1 VSRTTH
7 LVAGVDGTLG
17 RAVDRVV
24 CSHHRRRLRRVG
36 WEQALDGAPGG
47 WADGYA
53 PPRTGNRLEVLVDG
67 AKALPRMAAEM
78 ERARS
83 HVHVAGWFFS
93 PEFTLT
99 RSSHPTVL
107 RNLLAELAER
117 VDVRVLA
124 WAGAPLP
131 LFRPTRRQVGAMRD
145 ELRRGSRIRCAL
157 DGHERPMHCHHEK
170 TIVVD
175 DRLAFVGGIDLT
187 LDAGDRFDSST
198 HPPRAELGWHDAT
211 TVIEGPAAADVADHF
226 RLRWRETTGE
236 RLEAAVPA
244 PAEGDLEL
252 QIART
257 VPNGVYRALPRG
269 EFGILDSYLRA
280 LRSAQRLIYLENQF
294 LWSQEIVEVLVA
306 KLRDP
311 PADDFRLLVVLPA
324 RPNNGADETRGQLST
339 LVAADDGAGRFLAC
353 TLYAHAGALCDP
365 VYVHAKIGIVDDRWL
380 TVGSANLNEHSL
392 FNDTEMNVV
401 CHDPAL
407 ARATRLRLWSEHLEL
422 PQTELESAPAELVD
436 RRWRPVAREQL
447 ERRQAGRPLTRRVV
461 ELPGVS
467 RHSKRLL
474 GPIDGLFVDG

>member
-1 VSRTTH
+1 M
-7 LVAGVDGTLG
+7 VARVDGTLG
-17 RAVDRVV
+17 RTVDRAV
-24 CSHHRRRLRRVG
+24 CLHHRRRLRRVG
-36 WEQALDGAPGG
+36 WERALDGGPGG
-47 WADGYA
+47 WADGHS
-53 PPRTGNRLEVLVDG
+53 PPRLGNRLEVLVDG
-67 AKALPRMAAEM
+67 AEALPRMAAEM
-78 ERARS
+78 ERAQS
-83 HVHVAGWFFS
+83 HVHIAGWFFS

-99 RSSHPTVL
+99 RSSPPTIL

-131 LFRPTRRQVGAMRD
+131 LFRPSRRQVRAMRD
-145 ELRRGSRIRCAL
+145 ELRRGSRTRCEL

-170 TIVVD
+170 TIVID

-198 HPPRAELGWHDAT
+198 HPPRAELGWHDAAT
-211 TVIEGPAAADVADHF
+211 LIEGPAAADVAEHF
-226 RLRWRETTGE
+226 RLRWQETTGE
-236 RLEAAVPA
+236 RLDPAAPH
-244 PAEGDLEL
+244 PGEGGVEV

-280 LRSAQRLIYLENQF
+280 LRSAERLIYLENQF

-306 KLRDP
+306 KLREP

-324 RPNNGADETRGQLST
+324 RPNNGADETRGQLSA
-339 LVAADDGAGRFLAC
+339 LVEADDGGGRFLAC
-353 TLYAHAGALCDP
+353 TLYAHAGPLADP
-365 VYVHAKIGIVDDRWL
+365 VYVHAKIGVVDDRWL

-401 CHDPAL
+401 SHDPGL
-407 ARATRLRLWSEHLEL
+407 ARATRLRLWAEHLEL
-422 PQTELESAPAELVD
+422 SQTELEGAPAEVVD

-447 ERRQAGRPLTRRVV
+447 ERRQAGRPLTCRVV

-474 GPIDGLFVDG
+474 GPVDGLLVDG